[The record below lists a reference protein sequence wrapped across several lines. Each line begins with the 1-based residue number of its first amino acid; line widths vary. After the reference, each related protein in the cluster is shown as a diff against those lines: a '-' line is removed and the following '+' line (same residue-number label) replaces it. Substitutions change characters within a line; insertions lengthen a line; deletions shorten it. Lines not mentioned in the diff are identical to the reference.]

1 MAIQYSGLNAPIQSA
16 STHGM
21 GGNANSLGGSVG
33 KSAAV
38 GATLGSFIPG
48 VGTAV
53 GAGVGALFGLGQNL
67 YRGHMGRKQRREAAS
82 INPVRPEYEIPKSE
96 MESLAMSQSLAN
108 QGRLP
113 GQSQMEDQ
121 LGLAASQGYA
131 GVQRA
136 GRSAQS
142 VMANMSSIAG
152 NQNRS
157 LNDLT
162 IAAAGQKRQAQ
173 MSHIQGLSRMGQYE
187 DQRWNI
193 NQQVPY
199 LNSVQKKQSLEAA
212 GMANIGGA
220 LGDMSNLGFESAN
233 YIGQNRGL

>member
-1 MAIQYSGLNAPIQSA
+1 MAIKYTGLSAPSHEIGSNKK
-16 STHGM
+16 SI
-21 GGNANSLGGSVG
+21 GGSIG

-38 GATLGSFIPG
+38 GAAAGSVIPG

-53 GAGVGALFGLGQNL
+53 GAGVGALFGLGLNA
-67 YRGHMGRKQRREAAS
+67 YRGLAGRKQRKEAEG
-82 INPVRPEYEIPKSE
+82 INPIRPEYEIPKSE

-108 QGRLP
+108 QGRLA

-157 LNDLT
+157 LNDMT
-162 IAAAGQKRQAQ
+162 IVAAQQKRQAEMQ
-173 MSHIQGLSRMGQYE
+173 HMQGLSRMGQYE

-193 NQQVPY
+193 NEQVPY
-199 LNSVQKKQSLEAA
+199 LNQVDKKQALEAA
-212 GMANIGGA
+212 AMANTSGA
-220 LGDMSNLGFESAN
+220 LGGMSNLGFETAN
-233 YIGQNRGL
+233 YFGQKRGLK